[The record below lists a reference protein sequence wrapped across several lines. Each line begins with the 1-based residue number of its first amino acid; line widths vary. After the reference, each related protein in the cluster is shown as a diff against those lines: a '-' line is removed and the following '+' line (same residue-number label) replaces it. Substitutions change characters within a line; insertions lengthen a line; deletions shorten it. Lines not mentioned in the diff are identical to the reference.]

1 LATRKQKIKVS
12 VFLLACVGIFTV
24 ATLVITRVYQDAG
37 DNYWLEFDESILG
50 LYEGGLVEYQGVP
63 VGKVS
68 NIFVTPRQKPHVEV
82 TIDPK
87 KVQLRRGVEGRLVIY
102 SIAAGTMAISLSG
115 GDPNAP
121 ILPPG
126 SQIPTKRSTIE
137 AISKQ
142 LTDVME
148 RVSNILDDVEKK
160 LAAIHEDDIQEIMGK
175 VKGILNKGDELAS
188 KGSTFMDETTG
199 AVRDAREEIR
209 KVAAMLAERN
219 EDLKKVMKSLQD
231 LLETSRGKVA
241 ELDVRT
247 VQERLTRTLDD
258 ISALSR
264 KAAQM
269 LDQAGTVAE
278 NVTREAGDVE
288 YGLRQTMGELRDTF
302 TELRLLV
309 EELRREPSQVVR
321 GKPNVIGPSKDKDN
335 RP

>member
-24 ATLVITRVYQDAG
+24 ATLVITRVYQDVG

-115 GDPNAP
+115 GDPKAP

-160 LAAIHEDDIQEIMGK
+160 LAAIHEDDIQEIVGK

-231 LLETSRGKVA
+231 LLDTSRGKVA
-241 ELDVRT
+241 EVDVRT

-321 GKPNVIGPSKDKDN
+321 GKPNVIGPSKK
-335 RP
+335 